1 MQGVEMESTIQVKTY
16 KIKSQTGVPSTL
28 KLCWSRWP
36 LPEDLFPMSVWQ
48 HLRMGSFYG
57 SWRLVNHETCS

>member
-36 LPEDLFPMSVWQ
+36 LPDDLFPTFMGQ
-48 HLRMGSFYG
+48 HLWMGCFYAC
-57 SWRLVNHETCS
+57 WRFVDHE